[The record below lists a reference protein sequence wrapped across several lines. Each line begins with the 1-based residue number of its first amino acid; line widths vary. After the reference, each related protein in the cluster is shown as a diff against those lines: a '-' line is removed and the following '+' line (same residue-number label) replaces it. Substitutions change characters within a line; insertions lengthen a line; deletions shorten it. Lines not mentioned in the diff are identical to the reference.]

1 MILSEK
7 ETTVIKDLQTQ
18 EQCCVEKY
26 ERYSK
31 LAKDQ
36 VLIDL
41 FTDLHGKEQKH
52 LESLTQVLSGK
63 VPSCDCNDSD
73 GKDYNPAL
81 PTAWHLPRIRKR
93 TVFLQQTVSE
103 QKNLFL
109 PLTIRKC
116 LHLVIRVSENFWQTF
131 RSKNRTMRRCFINIK
146 QSIAWRSPEFRL

>member
-73 GKDYNPAL
+73 GKDYNPAATYSMAPSEDKKTDCFL
-81 PTAWHLPRIRKR
+81 ATDSIGTEKLVSGEYNSNVFACTLTSIRK
-93 TVFLQQTVSE
+93 VLADIEIEE
-103 QKNLFL
+103 QNHAEMLYKYKMANGM
-109 PLTIRKC
+109 
-116 LHLVIRVSENFWQTF
+116 Q
-131 RSKNRTMRRCFINIK
+131 
-146 QSIAWRSPEFRL
+146 

>member
-18 EQCCVEKY
+18 EQSCVEKY

-63 VPSCDCNDSD
+63 VPSCDC
-73 GKDYNPAL
+73 
-81 PTAWHLPRIRKR
+81 IR
-93 TVFLQQTVSE
+93 
-103 QKNLFL
+103 
-109 PLTIRKC
+109 
-116 LHLVIRVSENFWQTF
+116 
-131 RSKNRTMRRCFINIK
+131 
-146 QSIAWRSPEFRL
+146 

>member
-1 MILSEK
+1 MYVNGFSGNNTIVNKINTCMYGRKESDMVLQEK
-7 ETTVIKDLQTQ
+7 ERTVIQDLQTQ

-63 VPSCDCNDSD
+63 VPSCGN
-73 GKDYNPAL
+73 
-81 PTAWHLPRIRKR
+81 
-93 TVFLQQTVSE
+93 V
-103 QKNLFL
+103 
-109 PLTIRKC
+109 
-116 LHLVIRVSENFWQTF
+116 
-131 RSKNRTMRRCFINIK
+131 
-146 QSIAWRSPEFRL
+146 PECD

>member
-18 EQCCVEKY
+18 EQCFAWKKY

-63 VPSCDCNDSD
+63 FL
-73 GKDYNPAL
+73 PATATTVMEKIITRSL
-81 PTAWHLPRIRKR
+81 PTAWHLPKIRKR
-93 TVFLQQTVSE
+93 TVSLQQTVSE
-103 QKNLFL
+103 QKTCFFHLQYGSVC
-109 PLTIRKC
+109 IR
-116 LHLVIRVSENFWQTF
+116 
-131 RSKNRTMRRCFINIK
+131 
-146 QSIAWRSPEFRL
+146 

>member
-63 VPSCDCNDSD
+63 VPSCDCNDTILGLIS
-73 GKDYNPAL
+73 
-81 PTAWHLPRIRKR
+81 RKGI
-93 TVFLQQTVSE
+93 F
-103 QKNLFL
+103 
-109 PLTIRKC
+109 I
-116 LHLVIRVSENFWQTF
+116 
-131 RSKNRTMRRCFINIK
+131 SKN
-146 QSIAWRSPEFRL
+146 SPFSAKN

>member
-73 GKDYNPAL
+73 GKDYEPKQTYKMMDDSEDKKNDEFLATDCIGTEKL
-81 PTAWHLPRIRKR
+81 VSGEYNGEIFAFGESAVRK
-93 TVFLQQTVSE
+93 LLADIQIEE
-103 QKNLFL
+103 QNHAEMLYKYKVANGM
-109 PLTIRKC
+109 
-116 LHLVIRVSENFWQTF
+116 V
-131 RSKNRTMRRCFINIK
+131 
-146 QSIAWRSPEFRL
+146 

>member
-63 VPSCDCNDSD
+63 VR
-73 GKDYNPAL
+73 PATATTGMEKIITRLL

-93 TVFLQQTVSE
+93 TVSLQQTVSE
-103 QKNLFL
+103 QKNLFP

-116 LHLVIRVSENFWQTF
+116 LHSVIRVSENFWLTF

-146 QSIAWRSPEFRL
+146 QSTAWRSPEFRL

>member
-63 VPSCDCNDSD
+63 VPSCDCNDRD
-73 GKDYNPAL
+73 GKDYNPAATYSMAPSEDKKTDCFL
-81 PTAWHLPRIRKR
+81 ATDCIGTEKLISGEYNSDVFNFSGSDVRKLLADIQVEEQNHAEMLYKYK
-93 TVFLQQTVSE
+93 TVNGMS
-103 QKNLFL
+103 
-109 PLTIRKC
+109 
-116 LHLVIRVSENFWQTF
+116 
-131 RSKNRTMRRCFINIK
+131 
-146 QSIAWRSPEFRL
+146 

>member
-63 VPSCDCNDSD
+63 VPSCDCNDRD
-73 GKDYNPAL
+73 GKDYNPAATYSMA
-81 PTAWHLPRIRKR
+81 PSEDKK
-93 TVFLQQTVSE
+93 TVSE
-103 QKNLFL
+103 QKSLF
-109 PLTIRKC
+109 PPPIIRKC
-116 LHLVIRVSENFWQTF
+116 LHSVIRVSENFWLTF

-146 QSIAWRSPEFRL
+146 QSTAWRSPEFRL

>member
-73 GKDYNPAL
+73 GKDYNPAATYSMA
-81 PTAWHLPRIRKR
+81 PSEDKKTDC
-93 TVFLQQTVSE
+93 FLATDLS
-103 QKNLFL
+103 L
-109 PLTIRKC
+109 I
-116 LHLVIRVSENFWQTF
+116 HI
-131 RSKNRTMRRCFINIK
+131 
-146 QSIAWRSPEFRL
+146 

>member
-73 GKDYNPAL
+73 GKDYNPAATYSMA
-81 PTAWHLPRIRKR
+81 PSEDKKTDCFDRKTAD
-93 TVFLQQTVSE
+93 Q
-103 QKNLFL
+103 
-109 PLTIRKC
+109 
-116 LHLVIRVSENFWQTF
+116 
-131 RSKNRTMRRCFINIK
+131 CFY
-146 QSIAWRSPEFRL
+146 

>member
-52 LESLTQVLSGK
+52 LESLTQVLSGGRAVRSEITPSVTAYA
-63 VPSCDCNDSD
+63 VPPPSARE
-73 GKDYNPAL
+73 AL
-81 PTAWHLPRIRKR
+81 AVR
-93 TVFLQQTVSE
+93 
-103 QKNLFL
+103 
-109 PLTIRKC
+109 
-116 LHLVIRVSENFWQTF
+116 
-131 RSKNRTMRRCFINIK
+131 
-146 QSIAWRSPEFRL
+146 

>member
-63 VPSCDCNDSD
+63 VPSCDCNDRD
-73 GKDYNPAL
+73 GKDYNPAATYSMAPSEDKKTDCFLATDCIGTEKLVSSTGRRTSILVKYFIGNVNEVLIILRCRNIL
-81 PTAWHLPRIRKR
+81 P
-93 TVFLQQTVSE
+93 FQ
-103 QKNLFL
+103 NL
-109 PLTIRKC
+109 
-116 LHLVIRVSENFWQTF
+116 
-131 RSKNRTMRRCFINIK
+131 
-146 QSIAWRSPEFRL
+146 